1 MTQFKKFISA
11 IALVIS
17 SLNLVSCLN
26 IFSGGY
32 PDVVVESMSIEEA
45 YNDEIY
51 LATGDTGQLHV
62 VWSGSYTLENYVP
75 DYTWSSSNEDVVE
88 IDSKTGDYVAK
99 SEGLSTIVVVNEDV
113 QVSTTCVIIVRD
125 IEITDIKL
133 NLTSK
138 TMYIGEEYS
147 LIATITPENA
157 TCKNLKWFSSLPQ
170 VAQVDETGKV
180 IALKE
185 GFCTITA
192 YAQNDVSTRSPVS
205 AQCIITVAPVGVREI
220 LLNATEK
227 TLTIGEEFLL
237 TATVVP
243 EDATYKDIEWRSSD
257 ASVATVD
264 SNGKVTAVKEGECS
278 IFAVAPN
285 SIEESCKILVSPIE
299 VESLTFDITEKDLY
313 IGESFTIVATISPS
327 DATYKDVEWSS
338 SDSGVATVDSNG
350 NVTSVKEGECIIT
363 ATASDGKIAT
373 CKVTVRPV
381 DIESIQLDV
390 TQKTLVEGEDFTFT
404 VTITPTNATYKEITW
419 MSSDSSVAV
428 VDNNGKVTGIK
439 EGNCVISAQ
448 TTDNKVVEC
457 DVTVKPVPV
466 SSVTLSSSRVQ
477 MLVGDTRTL
486 TYNVT
491 PSHAKITSVV
501 WSTDDESVA
510 TVSVDGVVTCKGLGT
525 TKVTVLINGE
535 YRAECLVH
543 GAGIENFVSLRF
555 GSSMVS
561 SINGYLTGI
570 IGCMLTNSSS
580 QTITVKSLTIMD
592 SYSGATVGQFS
603 LDNVSVAPNTYIG
616 RSIEIK
622 IAVYK
627 PIFRW
632 VYIHDGKE
640 YTIEI
645 TYEI

>member
-1 MTQFKKFISA
+1 MAKSPQKEMKKTTNAELGRPSLEEFRQMKKMPVVVVLDNVRSA
-11 IALVIS
+11 QNVGAFFRTGDAFAVEKIALCGITATPPSRDIHKS
-17 SLNLVSCLN
+17 SLGAE
-26 IFSGGY
+26 F
-32 PDVVVESMSIEEA
+32 
-45 YNDEIY
+45 
-51 LATGDTGQLHV
+51 
-62 VWSGSYTLENYVP
+62 
-75 DYTWSSSNEDVVE
+75 
-88 IDSKTGDYVAK
+88 
-99 SEGLSTIVVVNEDV
+99 
-113 QVSTTCVIIVRD
+113 
-125 IEITDIKL
+125 
-133 NLTSK
+133 
-138 TMYIGEEYS
+138 
-147 LIATITPENA
+147 
-157 TCKNLKWFSSLPQ
+157 
-170 VAQVDETGKV
+170 
-180 IALKE
+180 
-185 GFCTITA
+185 
-192 YAQNDVSTRSPVS
+192 
-205 AQCIITVAPVGVREI
+205 TVAWEHNSSTVDAVLQLKAEGYTVLAIEQVEGAVMLDKLEVEPTKKYALVFGNEVAGVDQKVVDASDFSLEIPQYGTKHSLNVSVSVGVI
-220 LLNATEK
+220 LWHFRAGLQK
-227 TLTIGEEFLL
+227 LEEF
-237 TATVVP
+237 
-243 EDATYKDIEWRSSD
+243 
-257 ASVATVD
+257 
-264 SNGKVTAVKEGECS
+264 G
-278 IFAVAPN
+278 
-285 SIEESCKILVSPIE
+285 
-299 VESLTFDITEKDLY
+299 Y
-313 IGESFTIVATISPS
+313 I
-327 DATYKDVEWSS
+327 
-338 SDSGVATVDSNG
+338 DSNG